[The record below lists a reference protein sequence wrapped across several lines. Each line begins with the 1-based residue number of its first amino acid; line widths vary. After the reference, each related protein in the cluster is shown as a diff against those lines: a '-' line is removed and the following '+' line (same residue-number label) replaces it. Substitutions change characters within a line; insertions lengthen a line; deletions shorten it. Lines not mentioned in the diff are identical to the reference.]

1 MKKADAN
8 KMVELVSVSPDTM
21 ARELDFPSEQ
31 VKATFDLLEK
41 GYTVSFI
48 ARYRKDQTQNLNEQ
62 DVAKIAAVYHK
73 QRQLSD
79 RKYSFL
85 KTLDA
90 QGKLTPELE
99 ETIRSAR
106 TARCVDDAYLPFRS
120 KRASAAQ
127 AARDKGLDPLAD
139 AIFNAVDESKSLEE
153 LAQEYVSAEKGVG
166 TVQEALA
173 GAGDILAERFS
184 ENTRLRRFVR
194 DALQQA
200 GLFVFKKVEGEDD
213 EEPSAPSAEETC
225 KEPSASG
232 SQPSEPSAEQSAE
245 SPESAA
251 AVEDAASDEAAKP
264 SEPGAAEQASSDK
277 HAAKQPT
284 KKKQRSFMSIRR
296 ARVQKELANY
306 FGVERPIH
314 SLTHAEILDIN
325 RGENLK
331 VLTVEPKLS
340 LAGLTRRVADEF
352 AFETRAFGKWL
363 AERAEEGIKNLAIP
377 SLVAEKRREQTDAAE
392 EWSVSVVARNVR
404 NLLLQRPIEGRRVL
418 GVEPNTRYGSRIV
431 ALDEKGAVLAYEA
444 VFMTGL
450 DQRREFARTKI
461 IEMVEKYNISVIAIG
476 NGPGSREAADFISRI
491 VEEKFADK
499 DVAYIVVNDV
509 GASAYAASPAA
520 EEEFPS
526 VDQRTRAAASIGRRL
541 QNPLDEFLKFD
552 VERFGQ
558 TMFQHD
564 VHFRTFRDAISNAI
578 SLSVNQVGVDLN
590 AAPPAVLRYVSG
602 LNPLMAKRICD
613 HRDEHGPFKS
623 REQLK
628 EVSGLGE
635 TAYQLCAGFMKVSDG
650 DNPLDATWIHPE
662 SYELATNILSALGFT
677 PADILDK
684 SKSEEIKSKVEAA
697 NAEELAR
704 QFDAGVFTVA
714 DILGQFVRPGADPRF
729 EGDGP
734 IFKKGVLKL
743 EDLKPGMKLRG
754 TVLNAAPFGLFVDV
768 GAREPGLVHVSCLG
782 PGYVRDP
789 FSEYA
794 VGDVLTVWVLETNCE
809 KGRLSLTMIDP
820 SAARES
826 RRGRGDSDGGSRGR
840 RPRRD
845 RGEEHDREERRER
858 RRGEEDG
865 DRGPRRE
872 RRGRDVR
879 DREQDR
885 RPRQKQQ
892 PVELKPLTEEMKS
905 GKEPLRSFSDLA
917 QFFNQ

>member
-1 MKKADAN
+1 
-8 KMVELVSVSPDTM
+8 MVELVSVSPDTM

-62 DVAKIAAVYHK
+62 EVAKIAAVYHK

-99 ETIRSAR
+99 ETIRGAR
-106 TARCVDDAYLPFRS
+106 TARGVDDAYLPFRS

-127 AARDKGLDPLAD
+127 SARDKGLDPLAD
-139 AIFNAVDESKSLEE
+139 AIFNAADESKSLEE
-153 LAQEYVSAEKGVG
+153 LAQAYVSAEKGVG

-173 GAGDILAERFS
+173 GAGEILAERFA

-213 EEPSAPSAEETC
+213 EEPDAPSAEEKG
-225 KEPSASG
+225 KEPDA
-232 SQPSEPSAEQSAE
+232 PE

-251 AVEDAASDEAAKP
+251 AAESAESAASDESARP
-264 SEPGAAEQASSDK
+264 SEPAGEAANSDK
-277 HAAKQPT
+277 PAAKQAS
-284 KKKQRSFMSIRR
+284 KKKQRSFMSLRR

-306 FGVERPIH
+306 FGVEKLIH

-363 AERAEEGIKNLAIP
+363 AERADEGIKNLAIP
-377 SLVAEKRREQTDAAE
+377 SLVAEKRRELTDAAE

-418 GVEPNTRYGSRIV
+418 GVEPNTRFGSRIV
-431 ALDEKGAVLAYEA
+431 ALDENGAVLAYEA
-444 VFMTGL
+444 VFMAGS

-461 IEMVEKYNISVIAIG
+461 VETVEKYNISVIAIG
-476 NGPGSREAADFISRI
+476 NGPGSREAADFVSRI

-564 VHFRTFRDAISNAI
+564 VHFRTFRDAD
-578 SLSVNQVGVDLN
+578 SVSRLKTFALLDRLQL
-590 AAPPAVLRYVSG
+590 L
-602 LNPLMAKRICD
+602 C
-613 HRDEHGPFKS
+613 RDELARRNAGGKAGI
-623 REQLK
+623 
-628 EVSGLGE
+628 SGLGPGE
-635 TAYQLCAGFMKVSDG
+635 KPSLPGQFPQLCLRDTAHAQGGQHTF
-650 DNPLDATWIHPE
+650 
-662 SYELATNILSALGFT
+662 LAQS
-677 PADILDK
+677 
-684 SKSEEIKSKVEAA
+684 
-697 NAEELAR
+697 
-704 QFDAGVFTVA
+704 
-714 DILGQFVRPGADPRF
+714 
-729 EGDGP
+729 
-734 IFKKGVLKL
+734 
-743 EDLKPGMKLRG
+743 LKPRAIRDIVTGVCPINDKFK
-754 TVLNAAPFGLFVDV
+754 TVTEAPSSFASRSASRYSNSGWK
-768 GAREPGLVHVSCLG
+768 
-782 PGYVRDP
+782 
-789 FSEYA
+789 
-794 VGDVLTVWVLETNCE
+794 GDLT
-809 KGRLSLTMIDP
+809 
-820 SAARES
+820 
-826 RRGRGDSDGGSRGR
+826 
-840 RPRRD
+840 
-845 RGEEHDREERRER
+845 
-858 RRGEEDG
+858 
-865 DRGPRRE
+865 
-872 RRGRDVR
+872 
-879 DREQDR
+879 
-885 RPRQKQQ
+885 
-892 PVELKPLTEEMKS
+892 
-905 GKEPLRSFSDLA
+905 
-917 QFFNQ
+917 

>member
-1 MKKADAN
+1 
-8 KMVELVSVSPDTM
+8 MVELVSVSPDTM

-99 ETIRSAR
+99 ETIRGAR
-106 TARCVDDAYLPFRS
+106 TARGVDDAYLPFRS

-127 AARDKGLDPLAD
+127 SARDKGLDPLAD
-139 AIFNAVDESKSLEE
+139 AIFNAADESKSLEE
-153 LAQEYVSAEKGVG
+153 LAQAYVSAEKGVA

-173 GAGDILAERFS
+173 GAGEILAERFA

-213 EEPSAPSAEETC
+213 EETDAPSAEEKG
-225 KEPSASG
+225 KEPSAPE
-232 SQPSEPSAEQSAE
+232 SQPSEPSAEEPAE

-251 AVEDAASDEAAKP
+251 AAENAESAASDESAKP
-264 SEPGAAEQASSDK
+264 SEPAGEAANSDK
-277 HAAKQPT
+277 PAAKQAS
-284 KKKQRSFMSIRR
+284 KKKQRSFMSLRR

-306 FGVERPIH
+306 FGVEKLIH

-363 AERAEEGIKNLAIP
+363 AERADEGIKNLAIP
-377 SLVAEKRREQTDAAE
+377 SLVAEKRRELTDAAE

-418 GVEPNTRYGSRIV
+418 GVEPNTRFGSRIV

-444 VFMTGL
+444 VFMAGS

-461 IEMVEKYNISVIAIG
+461 VETVEKYNISVIAIG

-564 VHFRTFRDAISNAI
+564 VHFRTFRDALSNAV

-590 AAPPAVLRYVSG
+590 SASRAVLRYVSG

-613 HRDEHGPFKS
+613 HRDEQGPFKS

-635 TAYQLCAGFMKVSDG
+635 TAYQLCAGFLKVSGG

-809 KGRLSLTMIDP
+809 KGRLSLTMVDP

-826 RRGRGDSDGGSRGR
+826 KRGRGESDGGSRGR

-845 RGEEHDREERRER
+845 RGEEQGREEGRER
-858 RRGEEDG
+858 RRGEEEG
-865 DRGPRRE
+865 DRGSRRE
-872 RRGRDVR
+872 RRRRDGRDR

-885 RPRQKQQ
+885 RPRQKPQ